1 MGVRYLSWNYDQ
13 MGVVATLKL
22 TEVEENVVAWQR
34 FLPTG
39 PIALLPVNPLFCCA
53 FKSVDF
59 IKISAEQRIEFAGVV
74 DHRRSRKNS
83 VVVARRAVC

>member
-22 TEVEENVVAWQR
+22 TETEENVVAWQR

-39 PIALLPVNPLFCCA
+39 PIALLPVNSLK
-53 FKSVDF
+53 FKRFSVT
-59 IKISAEQRIEFAGVV
+59 IAQQISAEQRTEFPGLVN
-74 DHRRSRKNS
+74 HR
-83 VVVARRAVC
+83 